1 MKRLAELSRNPLVR
15 ITLGLVIASIA
26 LTAAWRWT
34 PLNEYITTERVVGWV
49 ERLLP
54 AAEVTRTQAGHFLQ
68 EEVPDVVAEAVRS
81 VARRP
86 VARPD

>member
-34 PLNEYITTERVVGWV
+34 PLNEYVTTERVDPP
-49 ERLLP
+49 LD
-54 AAEVTRTQAGHFLQ
+54 T
-68 EEVPDVVAEAVRS
+68 
-81 VARRP
+81 
-86 VARPD
+86 